1 MRGRGGD
8 GGSSSGGGGGGRRR
22 GLMRSVFVKV
32 NSGHLHGPGRVRSG
46 RENCDGFPSEERER
60 EREREKKNNKVVC
73 LFLRN
78 NKVVFLCCLKWR
90 E

>member
-60 EREREKKNNKVVC
+60 EREKKNNKVVF

-78 NKVVFLCCLKWR
+78 NKVVFLSCLKGR

>member
-1 MRGRGGD
+1 MRGRGGY

-60 EREREKKNNKVVC
+60 ERGEE
-73 LFLRN
+73 
-78 NKVVFLCCLKWR
+78 
-90 E
+90 

>member
-8 GGSSSGGGGGGRRR
+8 GGSSGGGRGRRR

-60 EREREKKNNKVVC
+60 ERERE
-73 LFLRN
+73 
-78 NKVVFLCCLKWR
+78 
-90 E
+90 EE

>member
-8 GGSSSGGGGGGRRR
+8 GGSSGGGGGGGRRR

-60 EREREKKNNKVVC
+60 EKKNNKVVF

>member
-8 GGSSSGGGGGGRRR
+8 GSSSGGGGGGRRR
-22 GLMRSVFVKV
+22 GLMRSVFIKV

-60 EREREKKNNKVVC
+60 RITRSS
-73 LFLRN
+73 F
-78 NKVVFLCCLKWR
+78 FF
-90 E
+90 